1 MLLADTVLQGRTPD
15 RCNDAQW
22 KCFPAPVHKQHTAVN
37 TVEEQ
42 LLSAR
47 NKQLMNEKDRQSLL
61 NQSSSCGC
69 RMSLSFMCPNP
80 QPEQFYNCK
89 IIKDNETLFIHIY
102 NIYLSF

>member
-47 NKQLMNEKDRQSLL
+47 NKQLMNEKDGQSE
-61 NQSSSCGC
+61 S
-69 RMSLSFMCPNP
+69 
-80 QPEQFYNCK
+80 EQLMWLFYVPK
-89 IIKDNETLFIHIY
+89 PTT
-102 NIYLSF
+102 